1 MRKRSGNTW
10 LDGRGPDGTGLARA
24 SRRTG
29 MDRDRA
35 EEIAIAALGFLAEEP
50 PRLVRFLQVTGMEP
64 AQLGAQAGQA
74 HIQVAILDYLL
85 ADETLLLVFATEKH
99 IDPLLLAPAHALLSG
114 GGFGS

>member
-10 LDGRGPDGTGLARA
+10 LDGRGADGTGVARG
-24 SRRTG
+24 RRTG
-29 MDRDRA
+29 MDPDRA

-50 PRLVRFLQVTGMEP
+50 QRLVRFLQVTGMQP

-99 IDPLLLAPAHALLSG
+99 IDPLLLAPAQALLSG
-114 GGFGS
+114 GGFEA